1 MPELNEPKQVQGHF
15 AWPPRAESA
24 QRPPPLAPHQQLSAL
39 GTMINSVELDLL
51 GRESLAFDVWAKRNN
66 WQPDTRDQYCWRC
79 AGSVGPHEQDG
90 EGCASCRTR
99 KLPWDRALRLG
110 GYQGRLRSETL
121 ALKFHAWRPGGRG
134 LGQVMG
140 NLIRAQL
147 TESQIPT
154 DRALLV
160 PIPTHPWR
168 RIRRGI
174 DHTMVI
180 TQAASASSGCSI
192 SGAIRARYRPEQV
205 GLSATARAKNMK
217 DAFRA
222 CPRALA
228 RVHRRDDHSPRVW
241 ILIDDVR
248 TTGATFSAGAKAL
261 RRGLRDSALN
271 GQAHS
276 IWVCSVGVALGRERR
291 NRD

>member
-1 MPELNEPKQVQGHF
+1 MPELDEPKQAQGHF
-15 AWPPRAESA
+15 VWPPRAESA

-39 GTMINSVELDLL
+39 GSMLDSVELDLL
-51 GRESLAFDVWAKRNN
+51 GRESLAFDLWAKRSN
-66 WQPDTRDQYCWRC
+66 WQPDTRDEYCWRC

-90 EGCASCRTR
+90 EGCASCRAR
-99 KLPWDRALRLG
+99 KLPWDRAMRLG
-110 GYQGRLRSETL
+110 AYRGRLRSETL

-140 NLIRAQL
+140 ALIRERL
-147 TESQIPT
+147 TESQIPI

-180 TQAASASSGCSI
+180 TQAASASSGCPI
-192 SGAIRARYRPEQV
+192 SGALRARYRPEQV

-228 RVHRRDDHSPRVW
+228 RVRRRQDQSPRVW

-261 RRGLRDSALN
+261 RRGLRHASLQ
-271 GQAHS
+271 GEPHS